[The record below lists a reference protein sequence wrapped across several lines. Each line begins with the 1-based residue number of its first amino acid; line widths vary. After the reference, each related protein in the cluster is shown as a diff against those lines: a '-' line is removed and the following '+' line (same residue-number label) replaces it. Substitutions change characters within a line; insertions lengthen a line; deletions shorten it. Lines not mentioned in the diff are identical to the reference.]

1 MMAGPGGYISRAEGL
16 IGEKQKEVTMR
27 EGLVEG
33 KVALVTGAGSGIG
46 QASALK
52 FAREGA
58 NVVIADVSAEGGEE
72 TLQMLRKA
80 GGEGIFIQ
88 TDVSKKEDVEAMV
101 KKAVETYGRLDCAH
115 NNAGIGGEWGRM
127 ADTSEENWDR
137 IMGINLKGIWYC
149 MRAEIHQ
156 MVKQGGGAIVNT
168 ASAGGLATS
177 KFTADYTTSKH
188 GVVGLTRAAAVDYA
202 VRGIRVNCVC
212 PGIVNTPLS
221 APLQAMPD
229 MAAKFASMQP
239 LNRFAEPGE
248 IANAA
253 VWLCSDEASFVNGHA
268 LAVDGGM
275 TIEIMILPPEIT
287 DIIP

>member
-1 MMAGPGGYISRAEGL
+1 
-16 IGEKQKEVTMR
+16 MR

-58 NVVIADVSAEGGEE
+58 KIVIADISAEGGGE
-72 TLQMLRKA
+72 TLEMVRKA
-80 GGEGIFIQ
+80 GGEGIFVK
-88 TDVSKKEDVEAMV
+88 TDVSRKDDVEAMV
-101 KKAVETYGRLDCAH
+101 SKAVETYGRLDCAH
-115 NNAGIGGEWGRM
+115 NNAGVGGSWGRM
-127 ADTSEENWDR
+127 ADASEENWDR
-137 IMGINLKGIWYC
+137 VMSINLKGIWYC
-149 MRAEIHQ
+149 MRAEIGQ
-156 MVKQGGGAIVNT
+156 MLKQDGGAIVNT
-168 ASAGGLATS
+168 ASAGGLMAS

-202 VRGIRVNCVC
+202 TRSIRVNCVC
-212 PGIVNTPLS
+212 PGIVATPLS
-221 APLQAMPD
+221 APLQADPN
-229 MAAKFASMQP
+229 MAAIFASMQP
-239 LNRFAEPGE
+239 PNRFAQPGE

-275 TIEIMILPPEIT
+275 IIEIMKLPSEIA
-287 DIIP
+287 DMMP